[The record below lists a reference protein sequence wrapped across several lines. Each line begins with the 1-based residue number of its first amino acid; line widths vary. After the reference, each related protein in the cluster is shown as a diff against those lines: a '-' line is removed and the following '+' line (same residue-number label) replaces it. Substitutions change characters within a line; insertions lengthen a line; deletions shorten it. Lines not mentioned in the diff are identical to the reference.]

1 MIYFEKLEQ
10 LFGKSLV
17 GKTRAKKGDY
27 SFGGH
32 HTISGLKIVKIE

>member
-1 MIYFEKLEQ
+1 MRRKLIYFEKLEQ

-27 SFGGH
+27 S
-32 HTISGLKIVKIE
+32 TPLVTVKR